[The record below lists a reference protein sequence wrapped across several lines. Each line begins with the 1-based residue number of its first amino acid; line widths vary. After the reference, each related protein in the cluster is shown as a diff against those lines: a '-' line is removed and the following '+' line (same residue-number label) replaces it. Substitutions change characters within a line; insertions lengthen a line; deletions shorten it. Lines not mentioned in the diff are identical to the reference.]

1 MPRKNRIKKHH
12 PFYDHESSYFSDSDY
27 QFCDSD
33 DEHLFYFG
41 KASAADHNND
51 NKETGSNSGLSLEKL
66 NLQPR
71 KKLLVLSLN
80 GLLLYRVYRKNKD
93 KFPTTRNPDGRF
105 ASQLG
110 STLCLC

>member
-1 MPRKNRIKKHH
+1 MPRKNRIKKRH
-12 PFYDHESSYFSDSDY
+12 PFYDYESSYFSDSDY
-27 QFCDSD
+27 QFLDSD
-33 DEHLFYFG
+33 DEFYYFG
-41 KASAADHNND
+41 ITTAADHNND
-51 NKETGSNSGLSLEKL
+51 SKETGSDSGLSLEKL

-110 STLCLC
+110 SILCLC